1 MSVLDT
7 FFTNPPKLEQFFMR
21 KLQLPASGS
30 FALSGARGSG
40 KSALVIDYISTLN
53 HEFLYI
59 DCQDP
64 IFILEDIEDSELE
77 YLIKEENIKTVVLDH
92 YFEGFLDSL
101 PKVEQLIVVSRE
113 PLDIDMPKFTLYPL
127 DFEEFINFKKT
138 TTIESTF
145 SLYTKFGSLPRVAK
159 SSNPALSSRELF
171 FEKFDEQEGKVFL
184 VLALFQGKIATSHL
198 IYKKAKEYFKI
209 SKDWLYKTIKMYEKE
224 GLLIQIPTL
233 ERGVGN
239 KFFIY
244 DFAFSKYLN
253 KHEPFNV
260 TFDSLVALALM
271 KYRIEVKATI
281 SPLGY
286 LNSENEFYQ
295 LAPFYH
301 ENQSW
306 QKAQQ
311 NFGFYTNNKI
321 KKVTILTVNAN
332 YSFEI
337 KDTTFTALPFY
348 EWVAGL

>member
-1 MSVLDT
+1 MSILDT

-21 KLQLPASGS
+21 KLQLPSSGS

-40 KSALVIDYISTLN
+40 KSALVIDYLSTLN

-77 YLIKEENIKTVVLDH
+77 FLIKEENIKTVVLDH

-253 KHEPFNV
+253 KHEPFNT

-332 YSFEI
+332 YSFKI

>member
-21 KLQLPASGS
+21 KLQLPRSGS

-40 KSALVIDYISTLN
+40 KSALVIDYLSTLK

-64 IFILEDIEDSELE
+64 IFILEDIEDSELAF
-77 YLIKEENIKTVVLDH
+77 LIKEEKIKTVVLDH
-92 YFEGFLDSL
+92 YFEGFLESL

-113 PLDIDMPKFTLYPL
+113 VQDIDMPKFTLYPL

-138 TTIESTF
+138 TSIESTF
-145 SLYTKFGSLPRVAK
+145 SMYSKFGSLPRVAK

-171 FEKFDEQEGKVFL
+171 FEKFDEQEGKVLL
-184 VLALFQGKIATSHL
+184 VLALFQGRVATSHL
-198 IYKKAKEYFKI
+198 IYQKAKEYFKI
-209 SKDWLYKTIKMYEKE
+209 SKDWLYKTIKLFEKE
-224 GLLIQIPTL
+224 GLLIQVPTL
-233 ERGVGN
+233 QKGVGN

-253 KHEPFNV
+253 KHEPFNT

-271 KYRIEVKATI
+271 KYKIEVKATTT
-281 SPLGY
+281 PLGY
-286 LNSENEFYQ
+286 LNTKNEFYQ
-295 LAPFYH
+295 LAAFYD

-306 QKAQQ
+306 QNAHK
-311 NFGFYTNNKI
+311 NFGFYTSNKI
-321 KKVTILTVNAN
+321 KKITILTVNTHYKFKIRDIN
-332 YSFEI
+332 
-337 KDTTFTALPFY
+337 FTAIPFY
-348 EWVAGL
+348 EWAAGL

>member
-7 FFTNPPKLEQFFMR
+7 FFTNPPKLEQFYMR
-21 KLQLPASGS
+21 KLQLPSSGS

-40 KSALVIDYISTLN
+40 KSALVIDYLSTLN

-145 SLYTKFGSLPRVAK
+145 SLYTKFGSLPCVAK

-171 FEKFDEQEGKVFL
+171 YEKFDLQEGKVLL
-184 VLALFQGKIATSHL
+184 VLALFQGKIASSHL
-198 IYKKAKEYFKI
+198 IYQKAKEYFKI

-224 GLLIQIPTL
+224 GLLIQVPVL
-233 ERGVGN
+233 DKGVGN

-253 KHEPFNV
+253 KYEPFNT

-271 KYRIEVKATI
+271 KYKIEVKATMAPI
-281 SPLGY
+281 GY

-295 LAPFYH
+295 LAPFYN

-306 QKAQQ
+306 KKAQQ
-311 NFGFYTNNKI
+311 NFGFYTSNKI
-321 KKVTILTVNAN
+321 KNVTILTVNTN
-332 YSFEI
+332 YNFEI
-337 KDTTFTALPFY
+337 KDINFTALPFY

>member
-1 MSVLDT
+1 MSILDT
-7 FFTNPPKLEQFFMR
+7 FFTNPPKLEQFFVR
-21 KLQLPASGS
+21 KLQLPSSGS

-40 KSALVIDYISTLN
+40 KSALVIDYLSTLK

-64 IFILEDIEDSELE
+64 IFILEDIEDIELE
-77 YLIKEENIKTVVLDH
+77 YLIEEENIKTVVLDH

-113 PLDIDMPKFTLYPL
+113 PLDIGMPKFTLYPL

-171 FEKFDEQEGKVFL
+171 FEKFDEQEGKVLL

-209 SKDWLYKTIKMYEKE
+209 SKDWLYKTIKLYEKE

-233 ERGVGN
+233 EKGVGN

-253 KHEPFNV
+253 KHEPFNT

-271 KYRIEVKATI
+271 KYKIEVKATI
-281 SPLGY
+281 TPLGY
-286 LNSENEFYQ
+286 LNSEDEFYQ
-295 LAPFYH
+295 LAPFYN

-306 QKAQQ
+306 QKAQR
-311 NFGFYTNNKI
+311 NFGFYTRNNI
-321 KKVTILTVNAN
+321 KTVTILTVNAHYN
-332 YSFEI
+332 FRI
-337 KDTTFTALPFY
+337 KDTNFTALPFY